1 MERITFIIAVLFLI
15 SPIIVSVF
23 ILIKTMAKNIYKK
36 EEKKEIKEIKDPII
50 EEYGYFPLKSY
61 KFRRYTIIVKPTNKS
76 KNKEFKRYYNY

>member
-1 MERITFIIAVLFLI
+1 MERITLLIAVLFLI

-23 ILIKTMAKNIYKK
+23 ILIKTRAKNIYKK
-36 EEKKEIKEIKDPII
+36 EEMEDPII

-61 KFRRYTIIVKPTNKS
+61 KFRGYTIIVKPTNKS